1 MASVMGLIKARLGN
15 YIEQVTQTNA
25 DCALSKDAVVGMT
38 ITKELIPTK
47 AKLEDAD
54 ISKYIIVPPNTFVYN
69 PRTHGK
75 HIGFGFNDTM
85 RSALISW
92 NNAAFRISPAKRGE
106 LDARYLFLHFSR
118 DEWDREACF
127 CSWGSSTEVFSW
139 NALCDMQIY
148 LPPIEVQRKYVAI
161 YEAML
166 GNQRA
171 YEQGLDDLKLTCD
184 ALVEKLMREA
194 RHEAIGP
201 YIEQSDAR
209 NNARIYGEKDV
220 RGLSVSKC
228 IIETN
233 ANLTGVNLSNYK
245 IICPDELAYVADTS
259 RRGEKISIAHNE
271 TDETYITS
279 AINTVFHVKKSAEQK
294 LLPSYLMLFFGRSEF
309 DRYARF
315 NSWGSARETFDWAE
329 MCDVRIP
336 LPDIT
341 VQRYAVELYQAWR
354 TRLAINDRL
363 KAQLKNICPILIRG
377 SIEEASK

>member
-1 MASVMGLIKARLGN
+1 M
-15 YIEQVTQTNA
+15 
-25 DCALSKDAVVGMT
+25 
-38 ITKELIPTK
+38 ELTK
-47 AKLEDAD
+47 ASLRHYLELVERPNSEAVYGIDDVRGVNNQKLMIRTKAD
-54 ISKYIIVPPNTFVYN
+54 IS
-69 PRTHGK
+69 
-75 HIGFGFNDTM
+75 
-85 RSALISW
+85 
-92 NNAAFRISPAKRGE
+92 
-106 LDARYLFLHFSR
+106 SR
-118 DEWDREACF
+118 DLTKFQIVMPGEFFFNHRTSRNGSKFSITYNYDDVPHIVTEDYVVFRVANEGKLCPSWLYLYVCRNEYDRYVIQN
-127 CSWGSSTEVFSW
+127 SWGSSTEFFNW
-139 NALCDMQIY
+139 EDFCETEIL

-166 GNQRA
+166 ANQRA
-171 YEQGLDDLKLTCD
+171 YERGLDDLKLTCD
-184 ALVEKLMREA
+184 ALVEKLMRELS
-194 RHEAIGP
+194 HEAIGP

-233 ANLTGVNLSNYK
+233 ANHTGVNLGNYK

-259 RRGEKISIAHNE
+259 RRGEKISIALNE
-271 TDETYITS
+271 TDDTYITS
-279 AINTVFHVKKSAEQK
+279 AINTVFRVKKSAGQK
-294 LLPSYLMLFFGRSEF
+294 LLPGYLMLFFGRFEF

-354 TRLAINDRL
+354 TRLAINERL
-363 KAQLKNICPILIRG
+363 KSRIKDICPILVRG
-377 SIEEASK
+377 SIEEASR

>member
-1 MASVMGLIKARLGN
+1 
-15 YIEQVTQTNA
+15 
-25 DCALSKDAVVGMT
+25 MT

-171 YEQGLDDLKLTCD
+171 YEQGLNDLKLTCD

>member
-1 MASVMGLIKARLGN
+1 MGLIKARLGN

-233 ANLTGVNLSNYK
+233 TNLTGVNLSNYK

>member
-1 MASVMGLIKARLGN
+1 MGLIKARLGN